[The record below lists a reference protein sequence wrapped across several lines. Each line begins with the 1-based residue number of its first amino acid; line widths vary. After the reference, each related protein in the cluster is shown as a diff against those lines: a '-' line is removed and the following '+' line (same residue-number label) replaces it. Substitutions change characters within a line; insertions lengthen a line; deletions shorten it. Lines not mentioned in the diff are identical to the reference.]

1 MLFLQYKFVAHLFF
15 SLIIAWNHSKKDVQK
30 VLQQITLLQ
39 NRNKTLE
46 KQKTKEMKKMLQNV
60 INRYKILDDTIKAQ
74 YKSLAHH
81 NTRYFNK
88 ECPFAT

>member
-1 MLFLQYKFVAHLFF
+1 M
-15 SLIIAWNHSKKDVQK
+15 SSKKNVQE

-60 INRYKILDDTIKAQ
+60 INRYKIFDDTIKAQ
-74 YKSLAHH
+74 LVGGSKKQ
-81 NTRYFNK
+81 TTTKQKKETKKNK
-88 ECPFAT
+88 NKKNLLKKNKK

>member
-1 MLFLQYKFVAHLFF
+1 M
-15 SLIIAWNHSKKDVQK
+15 SSKKDVQK

-74 YKSLAHH
+74 LGGNKKQT
-81 NTRYFNK
+81 TRKQKKVTKKVTKKNK
-88 ECPFAT
+88 KKKLLKKNKK

>member
-1 MLFLQYKFVAHLFF
+1 M
-15 SLIIAWNHSKKDVQK
+15 SSKKDIQK

-46 KQKTKEMKKMLQNV
+46 TQKTKEMKKMLENV

-74 YKSLAHH
+74 LGGNKKQ
-81 NTRYFNK
+81 TTTKQKKKRKKVIKKNK
-88 ECPFAT
+88 EKKLLKKNKK